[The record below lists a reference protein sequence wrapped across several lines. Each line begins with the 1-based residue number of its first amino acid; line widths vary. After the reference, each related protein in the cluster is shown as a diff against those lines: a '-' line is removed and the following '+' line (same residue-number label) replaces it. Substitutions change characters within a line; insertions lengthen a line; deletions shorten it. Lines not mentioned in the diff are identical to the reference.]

1 MLSSGRFY
9 LLLAILWFTAITV
22 LLVIPGTAFP
32 SENWMSKI
40 QLDKWAHIIL
50 FTTLVVLWVKALWK
64 MYQNNFSFVSLAAAV
79 AIISL
84 VYGIGMEIVQHFFV
98 KNRSFELNDIF
109 ADLAGSF
116 IGYLLVRGKYFKK

>member
-9 LLLAILWFTAITV
+9 LLLAIFWLTAITV

-32 SENWMSKI
+32 SENWMSEI

-50 FTTLVVLWVKALWK
+50 FSILVFLWMKAIWK
-64 MYQNNFSFVSLAAAV
+64 LYPDKYSFVSLAAVV
-79 AIISL
+79 ALISL
-84 VYGIGMEIVQHFFV
+84 IYGIGMEIVQHFFV

-109 ADLAGSF
+109 ADLAGSL